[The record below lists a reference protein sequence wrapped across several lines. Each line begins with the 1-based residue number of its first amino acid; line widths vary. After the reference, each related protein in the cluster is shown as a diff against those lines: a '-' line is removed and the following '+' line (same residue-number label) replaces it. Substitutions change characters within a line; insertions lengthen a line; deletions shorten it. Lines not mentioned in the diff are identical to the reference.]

1 MVIPPCPP
9 AGRAGGPLMG
19 DQKPVIHFLVGRYCA
34 EMVGGGGGQR
44 AQHVD
49 LKAAGREIFLFP
61 SSWLRHLIRRRLFRK
76 NPLSASQHIKVAA
89 PKRDQTT
96 FV

>member
-1 MVIPPCPP
+1 
-9 AGRAGGPLMG
+9 
-19 DQKPVIHFLVGRYCA
+19 
-34 EMVGGGGGQR
+34 
-44 AQHVD
+44 
-49 LKAAGREIFLFP
+49 LFP